1 VPRDTK
7 RFFDLVKFQ
16 TFFSFLRTKKMAKN
30 SARSYRKNNRFS
42 QIPNSPIQRSVF
54 DRSHDYKTT
63 LDSGY
68 LIPFFV
74 DEVLPGDTFKLRVN
88 AFVRMNTLIAPF
100 MDNVF
105 MDTFFFFVPTRLVW
119 DNWQRFCG
127 EQKNPGDSTDFLIPS
142 LSGTN
147 TFDNGTIF
155 DYMGLPTGVSLDPA
169 NTPINALPFRAYNL
183 IYNEWFRDENLID
196 SIPVLTTDGPDP
208 ISNYTLRKRAKR
220 HDYFTSALPWPQK
233 GPSVDVGL
241 TGNAPVVGFGDGQT
255 WNFMSNNSYSGTQAV
270 LGNPT
275 DVLDNVGLQVFT
287 NREQFSTANMIPIM
301 QETNQSGRW
310 ANIGNQDQSSGND
323 IKPTRAIRGDGFYFP
338 NGILSNSS
346 GQQPYADLSGVSAIT
361 INDLR
366 QAFQIQKF
374 YEKWARGGSRYTE
387 TLRVMFNVISPD
399 ARLQRPEYLGGTH
412 SRVNVVPTAQTS
424 STDAVSPQS
433 NLSAFGVLGDSAHGF
448 NKSFVEHG
456 YLIGLVCLR
465 ADITYQQGLNRMWS
479 RRQLF
484 DFYWPTLAH
493 LGEQVVYN
501 KEIYAQGTAED
512 NGVFG
517 YQERYAEYRYKPSMI
532 TGKLRSTDAQTLDV
546 WHLAQKFET
555 LPKLNQ
561 DFIEENPPINRV
573 IAVQNEPQFFA
584 DFWFDLKTSRPMP
597 VYSVPGLVDHF

>member
-1 VPRDTK
+1 
-7 RFFDLVKFQ
+7 
-16 TFFSFLRTKKMAKN
+16 MAKN
-30 SARSYRKNNRFS
+30 SARSHRKNNRFS

-147 TFDNGTIF
+147 TFTNGSIF
-155 DYMGLPTGVSLDPA
+155 DYMGLPTGVALDPA

-208 ISNYTLRKRAKR
+208 VSNYTLRKRAKR

-241 TGNAPVVGFGDGQT
+241 TGNAPVVGFDNSDTWKISSVPGGASDNSWRLRANDGINYAPSMTTESGIPLLALPSASYVRTLGFQNQSTGQT
-255 WNFMSNNSYSGTQAV
+255 YKPLTELIGGSNGSFY
-270 LGNPT
+270 
-275 DVLDNVGLQVFT
+275 D
-287 NREQFSTANMIPIM
+287 FSN
-301 QETNQSGRW
+301 
-310 ANIGNQDQSSGND
+310 
-323 IKPTRAIRGDGFYFP
+323 AILKSNHPG
-338 NGILSNSS
+338 GI
-346 GQQPYADLSGVSAIT
+346 YADLSGVSAIT

-456 YLIGLVCLR
+456 YVIGLVCLR

-501 KEIYAQGTAED
+501 KEIYTQGTADD

-546 WHLAQKFET
+546 WHLAQKFDA

>member
-1 VPRDTK
+1 
-7 RFFDLVKFQ
+7 
-16 TFFSFLRTKKMAKN
+16 MAKN
-30 SARSYRKNNRFS
+30 SARSHRKNNRFS

-63 LDSGY
+63 MDAGY

-147 TFDNGTIF
+147 TFANGSIF
-155 DYMGLPTGVSLDPA
+155 DYMGLPTGVALDPT

-196 SIPVLTTDGPDP
+196 SIPVTTGDGPDP

-241 TGNAPVVGFGDGQT
+241 TGNAPIIGFDDNHT
-255 WNFMSNNSYSGTQAV
+255 WTFTNNRLVAPNGEGWQLGRNNSTLMPNKDSQYIGASFQGLISAGNQARAWQQGPNETTSGYYEVMHQ
-270 LGNPT
+270 T
-275 DVLDNVGLQVFT
+275 DDQNSTGLVGL
-287 NREQFSTANMIPIM
+287 RGS
-301 QETNQSGRW
+301 
-310 ANIGNQDQSSGND
+310 QDPASF
-323 IKPTRAIRGDGFYFP
+323 FYFKSGSLYP
-338 NGILSNSS
+338 DDSKGIF
-346 GQQPYADLSGVSAIT
+346 ADLSGVSAIT

-424 STDAVSPQS
+424 STDSVSPQS

-456 YLIGLVCLR
+456 YVIGLVCLR

-501 KEIYAQGTAED
+501 REIYTQGTEGD

-532 TGKLRSTDAQTLDV
+532 TGKLRSTDPQTLDV
-546 WHLAQKFET
+546 WHLAQKFDT

>member
-1 VPRDTK
+1 MSKT
-7 RFFDLVKFQ
+7 
-16 TFFSFLRTKKMAKN
+16 
-30 SARSYRKNNRFS
+30 SARRRQRSNHFS

-63 LDSGY
+63 MDAGY

-88 AFVRMNTLIAPF
+88 AFVRMNTLISPF

-127 EQKNPGDSTDFLIPS
+127 EQKKPGDSTDFLIPTLAGPS
-142 LSGTN
+142 
-147 TFDNGTIF
+147 TFANGTIF
-155 DYMGLPTGVSLDPA
+155 DYMGLPTGVALEPS
-169 NTPINALPFRAYNL
+169 NTPINSLPFRAYNL

-196 SIPVLTTDGPDP
+196 SIPVPTGDGPDP
-208 ISNYTLRKRAKR
+208 ITDYTLRKRAKR
-220 HDYFTSALPWPQK
+220 HDYFTSCLPWPQK
-233 GPSVDVGL
+233 GPQVDINLAANSVVPVEMWSRTTPTAEKANWNNGVGIHYADGINLASMYSDVG
-241 TGNAPVVGFGDGQT
+241 GDFTQR
-255 WNFMSNNSYSGTQAV
+255 YSEAH
-270 LGNPT
+270 P
-275 DVLDNVGLQVFT
+275 NVGTGL
-287 NREQFSTANMIPIM
+287 
-301 QETNQSGRW
+301 
-310 ANIGNQDQSSGND
+310 
-323 IKPTRAIRGDGFYFP
+323 RAILSP
-338 NGILSNSS
+338 NVKYLNHNNTYGN
-346 GQQPYADLSGVSAIT
+346 GYANDPYVSWPT
-361 INDLR
+361 IDVNDLR

-424 STDAVSPQS
+424 STDSVSPQS

-456 YLIGLVCLR
+456 YVIGLCCLR

-501 KEIYAQGTAED
+501 KEIYAQGTADD

-532 TGKLRSTDAQTLDV
+532 TGKLRSTDAQSLDV
-546 WHLAQKFET
+546 WHLAQKFDS

-561 DFIEENPPINRV
+561 DFIEENPPIARV
-573 IAVQNEPQFFA
+573 IAVQSEPQFFA

>member
-1 VPRDTK
+1 M
-7 RFFDLVKFQ
+7 
-16 TFFSFLRTKKMAKN
+16 SKN
-30 SARSYRKNNRFS
+30 SARRRQRSNHFS

-147 TFDNGTIF
+147 TFSNGTIF
-155 DYMGLPTGVSLDPA
+155 DYMGLPTGVALDPA

-208 ISNYTLRKRAKR
+208 VSNYTLRKRAKR

-241 TGNAPVVGFGDGQT
+241 TGNAPVRGFGAD
-255 WNFMSNNSYSGTQAV
+255 SNWIYGSGTLPSGFNGGIGSQYNGLDESKTLHV
-270 LGNPT
+270 WGNNEMFT
-275 DVLDNVGLQVFT
+275 YDNNGNTMLYNGSGSYGNKPIGLQDSSAESNIHPVTGIFGK
-287 NREQFSTANMIPIM
+287 EFS
-301 QETNQSGRW
+301 
-310 ANIGNQDQSSGND
+310 
-323 IKPTRAIRGDGFYFP
+323 F
-338 NGILSNSS
+338 NGVLTPSNPDSV
-346 GQQPYADLSGVSAIT
+346 YADLSGVSAIT

-424 STDAVSPQS
+424 STDSVSPQS

-456 YLIGLVCLR
+456 YVIGLVCLR
-465 ADITYQQGLNRMWS
+465 ADITYQQGLNRLWS

-501 KEIYAQGTAED
+501 REIYTQGNADD

-532 TGKLRSTDAQTLDV
+532 TGKLRSSDAQSLDV
-546 WHLAQKFET
+546 WHLAQKFDS

>member
-1 VPRDTK
+1 
-7 RFFDLVKFQ
+7 
-16 TFFSFLRTKKMAKN
+16 MAKN
-30 SARSYRKNNRFS
+30 SARSRRKNNRFS

-63 LDSGY
+63 MNAGY

-127 EQKNPGDSTDFLIPS
+127 EQKNPGDSTDFLIPC
-142 LSGTN
+142 LSGIN
-147 TFDNGTIF
+147 TFDNGSIF
-155 DYMGLPTGVSLDPA
+155 DYMGLPTSVALDPT

-196 SIPVLTTDGPDP
+196 SIPVVTGDGPDE
-208 ISNYTLRKRAKR
+208 ISNYKLRKRAKR
-220 HDYFTSALPWPQK
+220 HDYFTSCLPWPQK
-233 GPSVDVGL
+233 GPQVDINLASNSVVPVEMWSRTDPDTVKEANWNNGVGIHFSGGINYASMYSDTGGDFVQRYSEAHPDVG
-241 TGNAPVVGFGDGQT
+241 TG
-255 WNFMSNNSYSGTQAV
+255 
-270 LGNPT
+270 L
-275 DVLDNVGLQVFT
+275 
-287 NREQFSTANMIPIM
+287 
-301 QETNQSGRW
+301 
-310 ANIGNQDQSSGND
+310 
-323 IKPTRAIRGDGFYFP
+323 RAILSP
-338 NGILSNSS
+338 NVKYRNHNNTYGN
-346 GQQPYADLSGVSAIT
+346 GYANDPFVSWPSIE

-424 STDAVSPQS
+424 STDSVSPQS
-433 NLSAFGVLGDSAHGF
+433 NLSAFGVLGDCAHGF

-456 YLIGLVCLR
+456 YVIGLCCLR
-465 ADITYQQGLNRMWS
+465 TDITYQQGLNRMWS
-479 RRQLF
+479 RRSLF

-501 KEIYAQGTAED
+501 KEIYAQGTADD

-532 TGKLRSTDAQTLDV
+532 TGKLRSTDAQSLDV
-546 WHLAQKFET
+546 WHLAQKFDS

-561 DFIEENPPINRV
+561 DFIEENPPIARV

>member
-1 VPRDTK
+1 
-7 RFFDLVKFQ
+7 
-16 TFFSFLRTKKMAKN
+16 MAKN
-30 SARSYRKNNRFS
+30 TARSHRKTNRFS

-63 LDSGY
+63 MDAGY

-88 AFVRMNTLIAPF
+88 AFVRMNTLVAPF

-147 TFDNGTIF
+147 TFTNGSIF
-155 DYMGLPTGVSLDPA
+155 DYMGLPTGVSLNPA

-196 SIPVLTTDGPDP
+196 SIAVPTGDGPDP

-220 HDYFTSALPWPQK
+220 HDYFTSCLPWPQK
-233 GPSVDVGL
+233 GPSVNISLTGEVPVYGNGYALGLYCSDSTKFGL
-241 TGNAPVVGFGDGQT
+241 TANNASAANRATPWLYPTAYGKHVGDSIASMNGASGDFKAFGVVPKG
-255 WNFMSNNSYSGTQAV
+255 SG
-270 LGNPT
+270 
-275 DVLDNVGLQVFT
+275 
-287 NREQFSTANMIPIM
+287 E
-301 QETNQSGRW
+301 
-310 ANIGNQDQSSGND
+310 
-323 IKPTRAIRGDGFYFP
+323 
-338 NGILSNSS
+338 
-346 GQQPYADLSGVSAIT
+346 LSGLVAGLDSASAVS

-412 SRVNVVPTAQTS
+412 SRINVVPTAQTS
-424 STDAVSPQS
+424 STDSVSPQS

-456 YLIGLVCLR
+456 YVIGLCCLR

-501 KEIYAQGTAED
+501 REIYTQGTADD

-532 TGKLRSTDAQTLDV
+532 TGKLRSTDAQSLDV
-546 WHLAQKFET
+546 WHLAQKFDS

>member
-1 VPRDTK
+1 
-7 RFFDLVKFQ
+7 
-16 TFFSFLRTKKMAKN
+16 MAKN
-30 SARSYRKNNRFS
+30 TARSYRKNNRFS

-63 LDSGY
+63 LDAGY

-127 EQKNPGDSTDFLIPS
+127 EQKNPGDSTDFLIPT
-142 LSGTN
+142 LNWSGQ
-147 TFDNGTIF
+147 FVNGSIY
-155 DYMGLPTGVSLDPA
+155 DYMGIPTNVNISFEFD
-169 NTPINALPFRAYNL
+169 PINSLPFRAYNL

-196 SIPVLTTDGPDP
+196 SVPVPTGDGPDDLV
-208 ISNYTLRKRAKR
+208 NFKLLKRAKR

-233 GPSVDVGL
+233 GPSVDIGL
-241 TGNAPVVGFGDGQT
+241 TGNAPVKGFNYTDT
-255 WNFMSNNSYSGTQAV
+255 WRLTGKNQDSAWSLWSVAGINYNPAQKSENGVELLALPGAKTKLGFQNQSTGTDYTPMTQLFGNTSTSGYVFSNAILESNN
-270 LGNPT
+270 P
-275 DVLDNVGLQVFT
+275 
-287 NREQFSTANMIPIM
+287 
-301 QETNQSGRW
+301 
-310 ANIGNQDQSSGND
+310 
-323 IKPTRAIRGDGFYFP
+323 DGV
-338 NGILSNSS
+338 
-346 GQQPYADLSGVSAIT
+346 YADLSGVSAIT

-424 STDAVSPQS
+424 STDSVSPQS

-456 YLIGLVCLR
+456 YVIGLVCLR

-501 KEIYAQGTAED
+501 REIYTQGTADD

-532 TGKLRSTDAQTLDV
+532 TGKLRSTDPQTLDV
-546 WHLAQKFET
+546 WHLAQKFDT

>member
-1 VPRDTK
+1 
-7 RFFDLVKFQ
+7 
-16 TFFSFLRTKKMAKN
+16 MAKN
-30 SARSYRKNNRFS
+30 SARSHRKNNRFS

-100 MDNVF
+100 LDNVF

-147 TFDNGTIF
+147 TFTNGSIF
-155 DYMGLPTGVSLDPA
+155 DYMGLPTGVALDPA

-208 ISNYTLRKRAKR
+208 VSNYNLRKRAKR

-233 GPSVDVGL
+233 GPSVEVGL
-241 TGNAPVVGFGDGQT
+241 SGNAPVKGFDQSLSWSFGTSNGSNPDGYLAGIGT
-255 WNFMSNNSYSGTQAV
+255 KYNGPDSDIYLSGWINQ
-270 LGNPT
+270 NK
-275 DVLDNVGLQVFT
+275 
-287 NREQFSTANMIPIM
+287 FSTPNLGPGV
-301 QETNQSGRW
+301 QFENLGSY
-310 ANIGNQDQSSGND
+310 GNQPLVIQD
-323 IKPTRAIRGDGFYFP
+323 P
-338 NGILSNSS
+338 NQELNQHRITGIFGKDFSFTGALTPQTPNSV
-346 GQQPYADLSGVSAIT
+346 YADLSGVNAIT

-374 YEKWARGGSRYTE
+374 YERWARGGSRYTE

-456 YLIGLVCLR
+456 YVIGLVSLR

-501 KEIYAQGTAED
+501 KEIYTQGTADD

-532 TGKLRSTDAQTLDV
+532 TGKLRSTDPQSLDV
-546 WHLAQKFET
+546 WHLAQKFDT

>member
-1 VPRDTK
+1 
-7 RFFDLVKFQ
+7 
-16 TFFSFLRTKKMAKN
+16 MAKN
-30 SARSYRKNNRFS
+30 SARSHRKTNRFS

-63 LDSGY
+63 MDAGY

-105 MDTFFFFVPTRLVW
+105 MDTFFFFVPSRLVW

-142 LSGTN
+142 LSGKN
-147 TFDNGTIF
+147 TFANGSIF
-155 DYMGLPTGVSLDPA
+155 DYMGLPTGVALDPA

-196 SIPVLTTDGPDP
+196 SIAVPTNDGPDP

-220 HDYFTSALPWPQK
+220 HDYFTSSLPWPQK
-233 GPSVDVGL
+233 GPSVDISL
-241 TGNAPVVGFGDGQT
+241 TGQAPVFGNGLALGLVSNDLTFGLVSNSNNGANDGRPKLSPDAYNKPIGELIPAKPFGDDAYAAVGVT
-255 WNFMSNNSYSGTQAV
+255 NDGNYSGLVA
-270 LGNPT
+270 G
-275 DVLDNVGLQVFT
+275 LD
-287 NREQFSTANMIPIM
+287 S
-301 QETNQSGRW
+301 
-310 ANIGNQDQSSGND
+310 
-323 IKPTRAIRGDGFYFP
+323 
-338 NGILSNSS
+338 
-346 GQQPYADLSGVSAIT
+346 VSAVS

-424 STDAVSPQS
+424 STDSVSPQS

-456 YLIGLVCLR
+456 YVIGLCCLR

-501 KEIYAQGTAED
+501 REIYTQGTAAD

-532 TGKLRSTDAQTLDV
+532 TGKLRSTDAQSLDV
-546 WHLAQKFET
+546 WHLAQKFDS

-561 DFIEENPPINRV
+561 DFIEENPPIARV

>member
-1 VPRDTK
+1 
-7 RFFDLVKFQ
+7 
-16 TFFSFLRTKKMAKN
+16 MAKN
-30 SARSYRKNNRFS
+30 SARSHRKTNRFS

-63 LDSGY
+63 MDAGY

-88 AFVRMNTLIAPF
+88 AFVRMNTLVAPF

-147 TFDNGTIF
+147 TFQNGSIF
-155 DYMGLPTGVSLDPA
+155 DYMGLPTGVALDPT
-169 NTPINALPFRAYNL
+169 NTPINSLPFRAYNL
-183 IYNEWFRDENLID
+183 IFNEWFRDENLID
-196 SIPVLTTDGPDP
+196 SIAVPTGDGPDL
-208 ISNYTLRKRAKR
+208 ISNYTLRKRSKR
-220 HDYFTSALPWPQK
+220 HDYFTSCLPWPQK
-233 GPSVDVGL
+233 GPQVDINLASNSVVPVEMWSRTDPNTVAKANWNNGVGIHFAGDINYTSMYNDVG
-241 TGNAPVVGFGDGQT
+241 GDFVQR
-255 WNFMSNNSYSGTQAV
+255 YSEA
-270 LGNPT
+270 NP
-275 DVLDNVGLQVFT
+275 NVGTGL
-287 NREQFSTANMIPIM
+287 
-301 QETNQSGRW
+301 
-310 ANIGNQDQSSGND
+310 
-323 IKPTRAIRGDGFYFP
+323 RAILSP
-338 NGILSNSS
+338 NVKYLNHNNTYGN
-346 GQQPYADLSGVSAIT
+346 GYANDPFVSWPSIEV
-361 INDLR
+361 NDLR

-412 SRVNVVPTAQTS
+412 SRINVVPTAQTS
-424 STDAVSPQS
+424 STDSVSPQS

-456 YLIGLVCLR
+456 YVIGLCCLR

-501 KEIYAQGTAED
+501 REIYTQGTADD

-532 TGKLRSTDAQTLDV
+532 TGKLRSTDAQSLDV
-546 WHLAQKFET
+546 WHLAQKFDS

-561 DFIEENPPINRV
+561 DFIEENPPIARV

>member
-1 VPRDTK
+1 
-7 RFFDLVKFQ
+7 
-16 TFFSFLRTKKMAKN
+16 MAKN
-30 SARSYRKNNRFS
+30 SARSRRKTNRFS

-63 LDSGY
+63 MDAGF

-88 AFVRMNTLIAPF
+88 AFVRMNTLISPF

-105 MDTFFFFVPTRLVW
+105 MDTFFFFVPSRLVW

-147 TFDNGTIF
+147 TFANGSIF
-155 DYMGLPTGVSLDPA
+155 DYMGLPTGVALDPS

-196 SIPVLTTDGPDP
+196 SISVPTGDGPDP

-241 TGNAPVVGFGDGQT
+241 TGNAPVVGFDNAHT
-255 WNFMSNNSYSGTQAV
+255 WEFSKLSGTLKPDVSFQ
-270 LGNPT
+270 LGSMTGN
-275 DVLDNVGLQVFT
+275 GLQSYAKGDIARPNPAMVWQND
-287 NREQFSTANMIPIM
+287 NRSSQW
-301 QETNQSGRW
+301 G
-310 ANIGNQDQSSGND
+310 NIVIQNPSSDNSLAD
-323 IKPTRAIRGDGFYFP
+323 VKSIRASDKATDFYF
-338 NGILSNSS
+338 NGGHLMPADDSFN
-346 GQQPYADLSGVSAIT
+346 PYVDLSGVSAIT

-424 STDAVSPQS
+424 STDSVSPQS

-456 YLIGLVCLR
+456 YVIGLCCLR

-501 KEIYAQGTAED
+501 REIYAQGTADD

-532 TGKLRSTDAQTLDV
+532 TGKLRSTDPQTLDV
-546 WHLAQKFET
+546 WHLAQKFES

>member
-1 VPRDTK
+1 M
-7 RFFDLVKFQ
+7 
-16 TFFSFLRTKKMAKN
+16 SKN
-30 SARSYRKNNRFS
+30 SARRRQRSNHFS

-105 MDTFFFFVPTRLVW
+105 MDTFFFFVPSRLVW

-147 TFDNGTIF
+147 TFTNGSIF

-233 GPSVDVGL
+233 GPSVDVSL
-241 TGNAPVVGFGDGQT
+241 TGNAPVVGFDKQQR
-255 WNFMSNNSYSGTQAV
+255 WNINNDTNFPDLNYGWI
-270 LGNPT
+270 LGEPSTNPSA
-275 DVLDNVGLQVFT
+275 NGKYIGGHFAGSI
-287 NREQFSTANMIPIM
+287 NHGNTAEIW
-301 QETNQSGRW
+301 QSGRNSV
-310 ANIGNQDQSSGND
+310 ASHYSQITKQVDENSSSGLTSLTGRDFPAGYFNLS
-323 IKPTRAIRGDGFYFP
+323 KAFVYPDGSFK
-338 NGILSNSS
+338 
-346 GQQPYADLSGVSAIT
+346 PYADLSGVSAIS

-424 STDAVSPQS
+424 STDSVSPQS

-456 YLIGLVCLR
+456 YVIGLVCLR

-501 KEIYAQGTAED
+501 KEIYTQGTADD

-546 WHLAQKFET
+546 WHLAQKFDT

>member
-1 VPRDTK
+1 
-7 RFFDLVKFQ
+7 
-16 TFFSFLRTKKMAKN
+16 MAKN
-30 SARSYRKNNRFS
+30 SARSHRKNNRFS

-63 LDSGY
+63 MDAGY

-100 MDNVF
+100 MDNVY

-127 EQKNPGDSTDFLIPS
+127 EQKNPGDSTDFLIPTLGHS
-142 LSGTN
+142 SGSNNIITQF
-147 TFDNGTIF
+147 TPGSIF
-155 DYMGLPTGVSLDPA
+155 DYMGLPTSTNSPDST
-169 NTPINALPFRAYNL
+169 TPFYVNALPFRAYNL

-196 SIPVLTTDGPDP
+196 SLPVPTNDGPDDV
-208 ISNYTLRKRAKR
+208 NTYKLLKRAKR

-241 TGNAPVVGFGDGQT
+241 TGNAPVVGFGPGNNWDLRSPMGSTAAWSLNTPSSGANSGIKYSPLQGNEAGQPLLALPSA
-255 WNFMSNNSYSGTQAV
+255 SNGNKLGFQNQSHEGVYSPLTS
-270 LGNPT
+270 LSGNGSLT
-275 DVLDNVGLQVFT
+275 FT
-287 NREQFSTANMIPIM
+287 NFNLSP
-301 QETNQSGRW
+301 SD
-310 ANIGNQDQSSGND
+310 GNSV
-323 IKPTRAIRGDGFYFP
+323 
-338 NGILSNSS
+338 
-346 GQQPYADLSGVSAIT
+346 YADLSDVSAIT

-399 ARLQRPEYLGGTH
+399 ARLQRPEYLGGTY

-424 STDAVSPQS
+424 STDSVSPQS

-456 YLIGLVCLR
+456 YVIGLVCLR

-501 KEIYAQGTAED
+501 REVYAQGTADD

-532 TGKLRSTDAQTLDV
+532 TGKLRSTDPQSLDV
-546 WHLAQKFET
+546 WHLAQKFDT

>member
-1 VPRDTK
+1 
-7 RFFDLVKFQ
+7 
-16 TFFSFLRTKKMAKN
+16 MAKN
-30 SARSYRKNNRFS
+30 SARSHRKNNRFS

-63 LDSGY
+63 MDAGY

-147 TFDNGTIF
+147 TFTNGSIF

-208 ISNYTLRKRAKR
+208 VSNYTLRKRGKR

-233 GPSVDVGL
+233 GPSVEVGL
-241 TGNAPVVGFGDGQT
+241 TGNAPVKGF
-255 WNFMSNNSYSGTQAV
+255 
-270 LGNPT
+270 
-275 DVLDNVGLQVFT
+275 
-287 NREQFSTANMIPIM
+287 
-301 QETNQSGRW
+301 
-310 ANIGNQDQSSGND
+310 DQSSSWSFGTSNGSNPAGYLAGIGTKYNGPDSDIYLSGWINQNMFSTPNLGPSVQFENLGSYGNQPLVIQD
-323 IKPTRAIRGDGFYFP
+323 P
-338 NGILSNSS
+338 NHDLNQHPITGIFGKDFSFTGALTPSTPNSV
-346 GQQPYADLSGVSAIT
+346 YADLSGVNAIT

-424 STDAVSPQS
+424 STDSVSPQS

-456 YLIGLVCLR
+456 YVIGLVCLR

-501 KEIYAQGTAED
+501 KEIYTQGTAD
-512 NGVFG
+512 DDGVFG

-532 TGKLRSTDAQTLDV
+532 TGKLRSTDPQTLDV
-546 WHLAQKFET
+546 WHLAQKFDT

>member
-1 VPRDTK
+1 
-7 RFFDLVKFQ
+7 
-16 TFFSFLRTKKMAKN
+16 MAKN
-30 SARSYRKNNRFS
+30 SARSRRKNNRFS

-63 LDSGY
+63 MDAGY

-142 LSGTN
+142 LAGTN
-147 TFDNGTIF
+147 VFQNGSIF
-155 DYMGLPTGVSLDPA
+155 DYMGLPTGVALDPA
-169 NTPINALPFRAYNL
+169 NTPINSLPFRAYNL
-183 IYNEWFRDENLID
+183 IYNEWFRDENLVD
-196 SIPVLTTDGPDP
+196 SIPLLTNDGPDP

-241 TGNAPVVGFGDGQT
+241 TGNAPVVGFDQRQR
-255 WNFMSNNSYSGTQAV
+255 WNITNNESIPIPPNGWTLGYSPYNPTSDDQYIGARFAGSIGHGNTALIWQSGNNSVFSGYRQVTQQKDENHSTGLISLIGRNDPSGYYNFSQALV
-270 LGNPT
+270 YPT
-275 DVLDNVGLQVFT
+275 GSF
-287 NREQFSTANMIPIM
+287 
-301 QETNQSGRW
+301 
-310 ANIGNQDQSSGND
+310 
-323 IKPTRAIRGDGFYFP
+323 
-338 NGILSNSS
+338 
-346 GQQPYADLSGVSAIT
+346 QPYADLSHVSAIS

-424 STDAVSPQS
+424 STDNVSPQS

-456 YLIGLVCLR
+456 YVIGLCCLR

-501 KEIYAQGTAED
+501 REIYAQGTAED

-532 TGKLRSTDAQTLDV
+532 TGKLRSTDAQSLDV
-546 WHLAQKFET
+546 WHLAQRFDS

-561 DFIEENPPINRV
+561 DFIEENPPLARV

>member
-1 VPRDTK
+1 
-7 RFFDLVKFQ
+7 
-16 TFFSFLRTKKMAKN
+16 MAKN
-30 SARSYRKNNRFS
+30 NARSHRKTNRFS

-63 LDSGY
+63 MNAGY

-105 MDTFFFFVPTRLVW
+105 MDTFFFFVPNRLVW

-142 LSGTN
+142 LAGTN
-147 TFDNGTIF
+147 TFKNGTIF
-155 DYMGLPTGVSLDPA
+155 DYMGLPTGVVLNPT

-196 SIPVLTTDGPDP
+196 SIPVPTTDGPDP

-233 GPSVDVGL
+233 GPQVDINLASNSVVPVEMWSRTDPTVAKANWTNGVGIHFVDGINYASMYSDVG
-241 TGNAPVVGFGDGQT
+241 GDFVQR
-255 WNFMSNNSYSGTQAV
+255 YSEAH
-270 LGNPT
+270 P
-275 DVLDNVGLQVFT
+275 NVGTGL
-287 NREQFSTANMIPIM
+287 
-301 QETNQSGRW
+301 
-310 ANIGNQDQSSGND
+310 
-323 IKPTRAIRGDGFYFP
+323 RAILSP
-338 NGILSNSS
+338 NVKYLSHNNTY
-346 GQQPYADLSGVSAIT
+346 GNGYANDPYVSWPSIEV
-361 INDLR
+361 NDLR

-424 STDAVSPQS
+424 STDSVSPQS
-433 NLSAFGVLGDSAHGF
+433 NLSGFGVLGDSAHGF

-456 YLIGLVCLR
+456 YVIGLCCLR

-501 KEIYAQGTAED
+501 KEIYTQGTAED
-512 NGVFG
+512 DGVFG

-532 TGKLRSTDAQTLDV
+532 TGKLRSTDSQSLDV
-546 WHLAQKFET
+546 WHLAQKFDS

-561 DFIEENPPINRV
+561 DFVEENPPIARV

>member
-1 VPRDTK
+1 
-7 RFFDLVKFQ
+7 
-16 TFFSFLRTKKMAKN
+16 MAKN
-30 SARSYRKNNRFS
+30 SARSHRKNNRFS

-63 LDSGY
+63 MDAGY

-105 MDTFFFFVPTRLVW
+105 MDTFFFFVPARLVW
-119 DNWQRFCG
+119 DNWQKFCG

-147 TFDNGTIF
+147 TFSNGSIF
-155 DYMGLPTGVSLDPA
+155 DYMGLPTGVALDPA

-196 SIPVLTTDGPDP
+196 SIAVPTGDGPDP
-208 ISNYTLRKRAKR
+208 ISNYTLRKRGKR

-255 WNFMSNNSYSGTQAV
+255 WNFMSNTSYSGNQAV

-275 DVLDNVGLQVFT
+275 DILDNVGLQVYT
-287 NREQFSTANMIPIM
+287 NREMFSTAMLIPLM
-301 QETNQSGRW
+301 QETNGSGRW
-310 ANIGNQDQSSGND
+310 QNVGQEDQSDGTNFS
-323 IKPTRAIRGDGFYFP
+323 PARAIRGDGFYFP

-424 STDAVSPQS
+424 STDSVSPQS

-456 YLIGLVCLR
+456 YVIGLCCLR

-501 KEIYAQGTAED
+501 REIYTQGTEAD

-532 TGKLRSTDAQTLDV
+532 TGKLRSTDSQSLDV
-546 WHLAQKFET
+546 WHLAQKFDT

-561 DFIEENPPINRV
+561 DFIEENPPIARV

>member
-1 VPRDTK
+1 
-7 RFFDLVKFQ
+7 
-16 TFFSFLRTKKMAKN
+16 MAKN
-30 SARSYRKNNRFS
+30 SARSHRKSNRFS

-63 LDSGY
+63 LDAGY

-142 LSGTN
+142 LAGTQQFA
-147 TFDNGTIF
+147 TGTIF
-155 DYMGLPTGVSLDPA
+155 DYMGLPTLVSLDPA
-169 NTPINALPFRAYNL
+169 ITPINALPFRGYNL

-196 SIPVLTTDGPDP
+196 SVPVPKGDGPDETG
-208 ISNYTLRKRAKR
+208 NYNLLKRAKR

-233 GPSVDVGL
+233 GPSVEVGL
-241 TGNAPVVGFGDGQT
+241 TGNAPVVGFGDDQR
-255 WNFMSNNSYSGTQAV
+255 WNFLSNQGYSGTQAV
-270 LGNPT
+270 FGNPV
-275 DVLDNVGLQVFT
+275 DVLDNVGLQVYK
-287 NREQFSTANMIPIM
+287 NREMFSTSTMIPIM

-310 ANIGNQDQSSGND
+310 ANIGNQDQSNGDNIS
-323 IKPTRAIRGDGFYFP
+323 PTRAIRGDGFYFP
-338 NGILSNSS
+338 NGIFQNTT

-412 SRVNVVPTAQTS
+412 SRVNVVPTPQTS
-424 STDAVSPQS
+424 STDSVSPQS

-456 YLIGLVCLR
+456 YVIGLVCLR

-501 KEIYAQGTAED
+501 REIYTQGTADD

-532 TGKLRSTDAQTLDV
+532 TGKLRSNDPQTLDV
-546 WHLAQKFET
+546 WHLAQKFDT
-555 LPKLNQ
+555 LPKLNR
-561 DFIEENPPINRV
+561 DFIEENPPISRV

>member
-1 VPRDTK
+1 
-7 RFFDLVKFQ
+7 
-16 TFFSFLRTKKMAKN
+16 MAKN
-30 SARSYRKNNRFS
+30 SARSHRKNNRFS

-63 LDSGY
+63 MDSGY

-119 DNWQRFCG
+119 DNWQKFCG

-142 LSGTN
+142 LSGSN
-147 TFDNGTIF
+147 TFGNGTIF
-155 DYMGLPTGVSLDPA
+155 DYMGLPTGVELDSA
-169 NTPINALPFRAYNL
+169 KTPINVLPFRAYNL

-208 ISNYTLRKRAKR
+208 VSNYTLRKRAKR

-255 WNFMSNNSYSGTQAV
+255 WNFMSNTSYSGTQAV

-287 NREQFSTANMIPIM
+287 NREQFSTATMIPIM

-310 ANIGNQDQSSGND
+310 ANIGNQDQSSGID
-323 IKPTRAIRGDGFYFP
+323 FLPARAIRGDGFYFP
-338 NGILSNSS
+338 GGILSNSS

-424 STDAVSPQS
+424 STDSVSPQS

-456 YLIGLVCLR
+456 YVIGLVCLR

-501 KEIYAQGTAED
+501 REIYTQGTADD

-532 TGKLRSTDAQTLDV
+532 TGKLRSTDPQTLDV
-546 WHLAQKFET
+546 WHLAQKFDT
-555 LPKLNQ
+555 LPKLNK

>member
-1 VPRDTK
+1 
-7 RFFDLVKFQ
+7 
-16 TFFSFLRTKKMAKN
+16 MAKN
-30 SARSYRKNNRFS
+30 SARSHRKNNRFS

-63 LDSGY
+63 MDAGY

-88 AFVRMNTLIAPF
+88 AFVRMNTLVAPF

-127 EQKNPGDSTDFLIPS
+127 EQKNPGDSTDFLIPQI
-142 LSGTN
+142 SGSP
-147 TFDNGTIF
+147 TFAVGSIY
-155 DYMGLPTGVSLDPA
+155 DYMGLPTGVSLDSTISPV
-169 NTPINALPFRAYNL
+169 NSLPLRAYNL

-196 SIPVLTTDGPDP
+196 SVTVPTGDGPDDVGT
-208 ISNYTLRKRAKR
+208 YKLLKRAKR

-241 TGNAPVVGFGDGQT
+241 TGNAPVVGFGDDQR
-255 WNFMSNNSYSGTQAV
+255 WNFSSSNTYSGTQAIF
-270 LGNPT
+270 GNPV
-275 DVLDNVGLQVFT
+275 DVLDNIGLQVFT
-287 NREQFSTANMIPIM
+287 NREQFSTAMMIPIM

-310 ANIGNQDQSSGND
+310 ANIGNQDQSSGTD
-323 IKPTRAIRGDGFYFP
+323 FQPTRAIRGDGFYLP
-338 NGILSNSS
+338 NGILENSS
-346 GQQPYADLSGVSAIT
+346 GVTPYADLSGVSAIT

-424 STDAVSPQS
+424 STDSVSPQS

-456 YLIGLVCLR
+456 YVIGLCCLR
-465 ADITYQQGLNRMWS
+465 ADITYQQGMNRMWS

-501 KEIYAQGTAED
+501 REIYTQGTAED

-532 TGKLRSTDAQTLDV
+532 TGKLRSTDAQSLDV
-546 WHLAQKFET
+546 WHLAQKFDS

-561 DFIEENPPINRV
+561 DFIEENPPIARV

>member
-1 VPRDTK
+1 
-7 RFFDLVKFQ
+7 
-16 TFFSFLRTKKMAKN
+16 MAKN
-30 SARSYRKNNRFS
+30 SARSHRKNNRFS

-63 LDSGY
+63 MDAGL

-88 AFVRMNTLIAPF
+88 AFVRMNTLVAPF

-127 EQKNPGDSTDFLIPS
+127 EQKNPGDSTDFLIPQI
-142 LSGTN
+142 SGSP
-147 TFDNGTIF
+147 TFVVGSIY
-155 DYMGLPTGVSLDPA
+155 DYMGLPTGVSLDSTISPV
-169 NTPINALPFRAYNL
+169 NSLPLRAYNL

-196 SIPVLTTDGPDP
+196 SVTVPTGDGPDDVGT
-208 ISNYTLRKRAKR
+208 YKLLKRAKR

-241 TGNAPVVGFGDGQT
+241 TGNAPVVGFDNTHAWEFSKLSTTLKPDVSFQ
-255 WNFMSNNSYSGTQAV
+255 
-270 LGNPT
+270 LGSMAGN
-275 DVLDNVGLQVFT
+275 GLQAYAKGDI
-287 NREQFSTANMIPIM
+287 NRPNPSKVWQNDNRSNQWGNIVIQNPSTEDSLADVKGI
-301 QETNQSGRW
+301 
-310 ANIGNQDQSSGND
+310 
-323 IKPTRAIRGDGFYFP
+323 RASDKATDFYF
-338 NGILSNSS
+338 NGGHLKPADDSFN
-346 GQQPYADLSGVSAIT
+346 PYVDLSGVSAIT

-424 STDAVSPQS
+424 STDSVSPQS

-456 YLIGLVCLR
+456 YVIGICCLR
-465 ADITYQQGLNRMWS
+465 ADITYQQGMNRMWS

-501 KEIYAQGTAED
+501 REIYTQGTAED

-532 TGKLRSTDAQTLDV
+532 TGKLRSTDAQSLDV
-546 WHLAQKFET
+546 WHLAQKFDS

-561 DFIEENPPINRV
+561 EFIEENPPINRV

>member
-1 VPRDTK
+1 
-7 RFFDLVKFQ
+7 
-16 TFFSFLRTKKMAKN
+16 MAKN
-30 SARSYRKNNRFS
+30 SARSHRKNNRFS

-147 TFDNGTIF
+147 TFANGTIF
-155 DYMGLPTGVSLDPA
+155 DYMGLPTGVALDPA

-183 IYNEWFRDENLID
+183 IYNEWFRDENLVD
-196 SIPVLTTDGPDP
+196 SLPVLTSDGPDP
-208 ISNYTLRKRAKR
+208 ISNYTLCKRAKR
-220 HDYFTSALPWPQK
+220 HDYFTSCLPWPQK
-233 GPSVDVGL
+233 GPQVDINLASNSVVPVEMWSRTDPNTVTKANWNNGVGIHFQGDINYASMYL
-241 TGNAPVVGFGDGQT
+241 DTGGDFVQR
-255 WNFMSNNSYSGTQAV
+255 YSEASPIAGT
-270 LGNPT
+270 
-275 DVLDNVGLQVFT
+275 GL
-287 NREQFSTANMIPIM
+287 
-301 QETNQSGRW
+301 
-310 ANIGNQDQSSGND
+310 
-323 IKPTRAIRGDGFYFP
+323 RAILSP
-338 NGILSNSS
+338 NVKYPSHNRTYGS
-346 GQQPYADLSGVSAIT
+346 GYANDPYVSWPSIEV
-361 INDLR
+361 NDLR

-456 YLIGLVCLR
+456 YVIGLVCLR

-501 KEIYAQGTAED
+501 KEIYTQGTADD

-532 TGKLRSTDAQTLDV
+532 TGKLRSTDPQSLDV
-546 WHLAQKFET
+546 WHLAQKFDS

-573 IAVQNEPQFFA
+573 VAVQNEPQFFA
-584 DFWFDLKTSRPMP
+584 DFWFDFKTSRPMP

>member
-1 VPRDTK
+1 
-7 RFFDLVKFQ
+7 
-16 TFFSFLRTKKMAKN
+16 MAKN
-30 SARSYRKNNRFS
+30 SARSHRKTNRFS

-63 LDSGY
+63 MDAGY

-105 MDTFFFFVPTRLVW
+105 MDTFFFFVPSRLVW

-142 LSGTN
+142 LSGKN
-147 TFDNGTIF
+147 TFANGSIF
-155 DYMGLPTGVSLDPA
+155 DYMGLPTGVALDPA

-196 SIPVLTTDGPDP
+196 SIAVPTNDGPDP

-220 HDYFTSALPWPQK
+220 HDYFTSSLPWPQK

-241 TGNAPVVGFGDGQT
+241 TGNAPVVGFGDGSR
-255 WNFMSNNSYSGTQAV
+255 WNFSSNNAYSGDQAIF
-270 LGNPT
+270 GNPV

-287 NREQFSTANMIPIM
+287 NREMFSTAHMIPLM

-310 ANIGNQDQSSGND
+310 ANIGNLDQSDGDNVN
-323 IKPTRAIRGDGFYFP
+323 PTRAIRGEGFYLP
-338 NGILSNSS
+338 NGILENSS
-346 GQQPYADLSGVSAIT
+346 GVTPYADLSGVSAVT

-424 STDAVSPQS
+424 STDSVSPQS

-456 YLIGLVCLR
+456 YVIGLCCLR

-501 KEIYAQGTAED
+501 REIYTQGTADD

-532 TGKLRSTDAQTLDV
+532 TGKLRSTDAQSLDV
-546 WHLAQKFET
+546 WHLAQKFDT

-561 DFIEENPPINRV
+561 DFIEENPPIARV

>member
-1 VPRDTK
+1 
-7 RFFDLVKFQ
+7 
-16 TFFSFLRTKKMAKN
+16 MAKN
-30 SARSYRKNNRFS
+30 SARSHRKNNRFS

-63 LDSGY
+63 MNAGY

-127 EQKNPGDSTDFLIPS
+127 EQKNPGDSTDFLIPC
-142 LSGTN
+142 LSGIN
-147 TFDNGTIF
+147 TFDNGSIF
-155 DYMGLPTGVSLDPA
+155 DYMGLPTSVALDPT

-196 SIPVLTTDGPDP
+196 SIPVVTGDGPDE
-208 ISNYTLRKRAKR
+208 ISNYKLRKRAKR
-220 HDYFTSALPWPQK
+220 HDYFTSCLPWPQK
-233 GPSVDVGL
+233 GPQVDINLASNSVVPVEMWSRTDPDTVKEANWNNGVGIHFSGGINYASMYSDTGGDFVQRYSEAHPDVG
-241 TGNAPVVGFGDGQT
+241 TG
-255 WNFMSNNSYSGTQAV
+255 
-270 LGNPT
+270 L
-275 DVLDNVGLQVFT
+275 
-287 NREQFSTANMIPIM
+287 
-301 QETNQSGRW
+301 
-310 ANIGNQDQSSGND
+310 
-323 IKPTRAIRGDGFYFP
+323 RAILSP
-338 NGILSNSS
+338 NVKYRNHNNTYGN
-346 GQQPYADLSGVSAIT
+346 GYANDPFVSWPSIE

-424 STDAVSPQS
+424 STDSVSPQS
-433 NLSAFGVLGDSAHGF
+433 NLSAFGVLGDCAHGF

-456 YLIGLVCLR
+456 YVIGLCCLR
-465 ADITYQQGLNRMWS
+465 TDITYQQGLNRMWS
-479 RRQLF
+479 RRSLF

-501 KEIYAQGTAED
+501 KEIYAQGTADD

-532 TGKLRSTDAQTLDV
+532 TGKLRSTDAQSLDV
-546 WHLAQKFET
+546 WHLAQKFDS

-561 DFIEENPPINRV
+561 DFIEENPPIARV

>member
-1 VPRDTK
+1 M
-7 RFFDLVKFQ
+7 
-16 TFFSFLRTKKMAKN
+16 SKN
-30 SARSYRKNNRFS
+30 SARRRQRSNHFS

-63 LDSGY
+63 MDSGY

-147 TFDNGTIF
+147 TFTNGSIF
-155 DYMGLPTGVSLDPA
+155 DYMGLPTGVPLNPT

-241 TGNAPVVGFGDGQT
+241 TGNAPVVGFGDTDGWT
-255 WNFMSNNSYSGTQAV
+255 LSTENGVSDGSGNWI
-270 LGNPT
+270 LGTPASTTGNI
-275 DVLDNVGLQVFT
+275 GLQVYQ
-287 NREQFSTANMIPIM
+287 NGPQFSM
-301 QETNQSGRW
+301 SGQTPMMRGSGSGSSRW
-310 ANIGNQDQSSGND
+310 ATIGRQDQSGSTDEMAPFN
-323 IKPTRAIRGDGFYFP
+323 AIRGREAFFP
-338 NGILSNSS
+338 EVFMTPQS
-346 GQQPYADLSGVSAIT
+346 GQQPYADLSGVSAIS

-412 SRVNVVPTAQTS
+412 SRVNIVPTAQTS
-424 STDAVSPQS
+424 STDNVSPQS

-456 YLIGLVCLR
+456 YILGIVCLR

-501 KEIYAQGTAED
+501 KEIYAQGTADD

-546 WHLAQKFET
+546 WHLAQKFDT

>member
-1 VPRDTK
+1 
-7 RFFDLVKFQ
+7 
-16 TFFSFLRTKKMAKN
+16 MAKN
-30 SARSYRKNNRFS
+30 SARSHRKNNRFS

-63 LDSGY
+63 MDAGY

-88 AFVRMNTLIAPF
+88 AFVRMNTLVAPF

-105 MDTFFFFVPTRLVW
+105 MDTFFFFVPSRLVW

-147 TFDNGTIF
+147 TFTNGSIF
-155 DYMGLPTGVSLDPA
+155 DYMGLPTGVPLNPT

-196 SIPVLTTDGPDP
+196 SIPVTTGDGPDP

-255 WNFMSNNSYSGTQAV
+255 WNFMSNTSYSGNQAV

-275 DVLDNVGLQVFT
+275 DVLDNIGLQVFT
-287 NREQFSTANMIPIM
+287 NREQFSTSTMIPIM
-301 QETNQSGRW
+301 RETNQSGRW
-310 ANIGNQDQSSGND
+310 ANIGNQDQTSGND
-323 IKPTRAIRGDGFYFP
+323 ITPTRAIRGDGFYFP

-424 STDAVSPQS
+424 STDSVSPQS

-456 YLIGLVCLR
+456 YVIGLCCLR

-501 KEIYAQGTAED
+501 REIYTQGTADD

-532 TGKLRSTDAQTLDV
+532 TGKLRSTDAQSLDV
-546 WHLAQKFET
+546 WHLAQKFDS